1 MAGLSLVELMVSI
14 TLGLVILTAVTT
26 VFINT
31 SASRDELER
40 TSRQIENGRYA
51 VEILS
56 DDLRLAGF
64 FGELN
69 PAAASPL
76 IAVPATLPNPCS
88 TAVADLGTA
97 MRLHIQGYD
106 GGTTGPPTCVANL
119 QPGTDIVVVRR
130 VKTCVAGPVA
140 SPGCQGVNNDLPYL
154 QVSLC
159 GTETISHTVALGSA
173 ILPHLLRNCSTA
185 AGLRQYLVH
194 IYFISSNNGA
204 GQNVPTLKRMELT
217 GAGTT
222 FVETP
227 LVEGIERLNIE
238 YGIDTNGDGNADAYT
253 ADPTA
258 YVFTYTDPAC
268 AGPCPA
274 RNWANVVTAR
284 FHLLARNI
292 DASPGYTDN
301 KTYNLGLDAA
311 GAAVTYTPVDD
322 PFRRHVYSGLVRI
335 VNPAGRRDTP

>member
-1 MAGLSLVELMVSI
+1 MAGLSLVELMISMA
-14 TLGLVILTAVTT
+14 LGLIILAAVTT
-26 VFINT
+26 VFSNT
-31 SASRDELER
+31 SASRNELER

-64 FGELN
+64 AGELDVAVL
-69 PAAASPL
+69 PAPTA
-76 IAVPATLPNPCS
+76 LPDPCS
-88 TAVADLGTA
+88 TTA
-97 MRLHIQGYD
+97 TEWPAALPIHVQGYD
-106 GGTTGPPTCVANL
+106 NGAGAPACLPAL
-119 QPGTDIVVVRR
+119 QAGADVLVVRR
-130 VKTCVAGPVA
+130 VKTCVAGVA
-140 SPGCQGVNNDLPYL
+140 GCQAATAGQPYI

-159 GTETISHTVALGSA
+159 NTEMATTPYVLGPQGATNFNLTIRGCA
-173 ILPHLLRNCSTA
+173 TA
-185 AGLRQYLVH
+185 AGLRQYLVN
-194 IYFISSNNGA
+194 IYFISTNNGA
-204 GQNVPTLKRMELT
+204 VPAQNVPTLMRMELT
-217 GAGTT
+217 GAGW
-222 FVETP
+222 VQTP
-227 LVEGIERLNIE
+227 LVEGIEQLNLE

-258 YVFTYTDPAC
+258 YVFTYTNPAC

-311 GAAVTYTPVDD
+311 GAAVTYTPAGGDRS
-322 PFRRHVYSGLVRI
+322 FRRHVYSGLVRI

>member
-1 MAGLSLVELMVSI
+1 MAGLSLVELMISMA
-14 TLGLVILTAVTT
+14 LGLIILAAVTT
-26 VFINT
+26 VFSNT
-31 SASRDELER
+31 SASRAELER

-64 FGELN
+64 AGELDVAALPAPTALPDPCSITATEW
-69 PAAASPL
+69 PAA
-76 IAVPATLPNPCS
+76 LPIH
-88 TAVADLGTA
+88 V
-97 MRLHIQGYD
+97 QGYD
-106 GGTTGPPTCVANL
+106 NGAGAPACLPAL
-119 QPGTDIVVVRR
+119 QAGTDVLVVRR
-130 VKTCVAGPVA
+130 VKTCLAGV
-140 SPGCQGVNNDLPYL
+140 SGCEAATAGKPYI

-159 GTETISHTVALGSA
+159 DTEMTATPYVLGPQGTANFNLTIRGCA
-173 ILPHLLRNCSTA
+173 TA
-185 AGLRQYLVH
+185 AGQRQYLVN
-194 IYFISSNNGA
+194 IYFISTNNGA

-217 GAGTT
+217 GAGW
-222 FVETP
+222 VETP
-227 LVEGIERLNIE
+227 LVEGIEQLNIE

-258 YVFTYTDPAC
+258 YVFTYPASGTNPAC

-311 GAAVTYTPVDD
+311 GAAVTFVPAGD